1 METRQ
6 LNINEVTSSVMNV
19 VGEATNEDRLMFKQ
33 WVAECMQELGPS
45 SIQLK
50 KVEIEPVDLSFRK
63 PEDLTATVDLAL
75 YDVNGNELFY
85 NFIANSPGRIHVDR
99 FAVNASLIIGTS
111 VATFAKVD
119 LSEDVYYF
127 HLGSNGSNV
136 SKMLLSYMAMPVD
149 RQGFPLIPESNLT
162 AYKMFCRWM
171 WALRQ
176 NSNQSFIAQA
186 YDMWLREKDRARGRN
201 KMVDPMRAEQFFKK
215 YMSLVSRP
223 IFNNG

>member
-111 VATFAKVD
+111 VATFA
-119 LSEDVYYF
+119 
-127 HLGSNGSNV
+127 NV
-136 SKMLLSYMAMPVD
+136 AKMLLSYMAMPVD